1 MKEKV
6 ITQLGEIFERVNYSD
21 DEKQKLQEIIKRHP
35 MRIPEYYY
43 DLIDFD
49 NDQDPIRKLAI
60 PSVLEAS
67 LFGEEDTSGEA
78 SNTKMLGLQHKY
90 KQTALVLC
98 TNNCF
103 MYCRH
108 CFRKRMVG
116 YTQTEILERKDQA
129 IEYIR
134 NHKEVNNV
142 LITGGDAFTM
152 SNDLIEGYLKELCGM
167 DHLDFIRFGTRS
179 IVVKPDRIYDDLDL
193 LRILNIYTKKKEI
206 IIVTHFN
213 HELELTEEAKKAIRA
228 LKKQGLIIRNQTV
241 LLNGVND
248 NENTIARLF
257 NGLVNAGVEPYYL
270 FQCRPVKGGV
280 HFQVPLSRGIDIVSK
295 AREKLNGISKAF
307 RFVMS
312 HKRGKIEIFGKTDE
326 AVIFKFHQNKYD
338 EDANKIFMKTIDE
351 LAVWLDENLDYIKK
365 SEI

>member
-1 MKEKV
+1 MNKK
-6 ITQLGEIFERVNYSD
+6 IFSEIDEVFDKVNYSEE
-21 DEKQKLQEIIKRHP
+21 EKAKLREIIKRHP

-43 DLIDFD
+43 DLIDF
-49 NDQDPIRKLAI
+49 NDLHDPIKALAI
-60 PSVLEAS
+60 PSVLEGIS
-67 LFGEEDTSGEA
+67 LGEEDTSGEA
-78 SNTKMLGLQHKY
+78 SNTKLPGLQHKY

-116 YTQTEILERKDQA
+116 YTEKEILDTLNEA
-129 IEYIR
+129 VEYIKA
-134 NHKEVNNV
+134 HKEINNV

-152 SNDLIEGYLKELCGM
+152 NNNMIEGYLKELTKM

-179 IVVKPDRIYDDLDL
+179 LVVKPDRIYKDKEL
-193 LRILNIYTKKKEI
+193 LMILKKYRKLKEI

-213 HELELTEEAKKAIRA
+213 HVKEITEESRKAINA
-228 LKKQGLIIRNQTV
+228 LKEQGLIVRNQAV
-241 LLNGVND
+241 LLKGVND
-248 NENTIARLF
+248 SGDAIASLF

-280 HFQVPLSRGIDIVSK
+280 HFQVPLAEGIDLVNE

-307 RFVMS
+307 RFIMS
-312 HKRGKIEIFGKTDE
+312 HKRGKIEIIGKKANE
-326 AVIFKFHQNKYD
+326 MIFKFHQNKFE
-338 EDANKIFMKTIDE
+338 EDANKIFTKEIDAT
-351 LAVWLDENLDYIKK
+351 AVWLDENLNYIRR
-365 SEI
+365 